1 MEKQIIRAAR
11 KGDALSLAGVK
22 SHYVRALY
30 RGYLPVDF
38 LKQLH
43 ETYYLDQVM
52 GWLEDSWQVDV
63 LEADGTVTGYVVY
76 GDDPAEEGCGLIL
89 EAAILPA
96 SGGMDKALLMNAVL
110 GKLRKQY
117 ARVHVWTMRDNFRA
131 RFLFD
136 RFGFRRDGAQRTV
149 TVEDQ
154 PLDVIRLT
162 WVAAQT
168 MPGIPAESE
177 PSC

>member
-22 SHYVRALY
+22 SRYVRALY

-63 LEADGTVTGYVVY
+63 LETDGQVTGCVVY
-76 GDDPAEEGCGLIL
+76 GADAEE
-89 EAAILPA
+89 
-96 SGGMDKALLMNAVL
+96 
-110 GKLRKQY
+110 
-117 ARVHVWTMRDNFRA
+117 
-131 RFLFD
+131 
-136 RFGFRRDGAQRTV
+136 
-149 TVEDQ
+149 
-154 PLDVIRLT
+154 
-162 WVAAQT
+162 
-168 MPGIPAESE
+168 
-177 PSC
+177 

>member
-1 MEKQIIRAAR
+1 METQSIRAAR

-22 SHYVRALY
+22 SRYVRALY

-63 LEADGTVTGYVVY
+63 LETDGQVTGCVVY
-76 GDDPAEEGCGLIL
+76 GADAEEEGCGLIQ
-89 EAAILPA
+89 EAAILPER
-96 SGGMDKALLMNAVL
+96 GGMDKDVLMNAVMA
-110 GKLRKQY
+110 KLKGQY
-117 ARVHVWTMRDNFRA
+117 DRVHVWTMRDNLRV

-149 TVEDQ
+149 TVEGQ
-154 PLDVIRLT
+154 TMDVIRLT
-162 WVAAQT
+162 WIAAEAGT
-168 MPGIPAESE
+168 DAVDE
-177 PSC
+177 

>member
-22 SHYVRALY
+22 SRYVRALY

-63 LEADGTVTGYVVY
+63 LETDGQVTGCVVY
-76 GDDPAEEGCGLIL
+76 GADAEEEGCGLIQ
-89 EAAILPA
+89 EAAILPER
-96 SGGMDKALLMNAVL
+96 GGMDKDVLMNAVMA
-110 GKLRKQY
+110 KLKGQY
-117 ARVHVWTMRDNFRA
+117 ARVHVWTMRDNLRV
-131 RFLFD
+131 RLLFD

-149 TVEDQ
+149 TVEGQ
-154 PLDVIRLT
+154 TMDVIRLT
-162 WVAAQT
+162 WIAAEAGT
-168 MPGIPAESE
+168 DAVDE
-177 PSC
+177 